1 MSAFSGNQCFFAED
15 GARLFCWG
23 RSRSFLL
30 KTEPVFF
37 AEDGAGLFCWKRSG
51 SFLFM
56 RWRRCSHRW
65 RSRRPAA
72 TAVAKTEPVFL
83 AEDGAGLFCWRW
95 SRSVLLKTGPVF
107 FDEEDHYH
115 CVIMYGKSQGW
126 EGNLPLRQKKDIKNF
141 LKLLDDDKNQSICV
155 TFGGTIHQPFL
166 YN

>member
-1 MSAFSGNQCFFAED
+1 MSAFSGNQCFIAED
-15 GARLFCWG
+15 GASLFCWG

-37 AEDGAGLFCWKRSG
+37 AEDGAGLFCSCVGVGAATGGGRGGLRPLPLRRRSR
-51 SFLFM
+51 SFLL
-56 RWRRCSHRW
+56 
-65 RSRRPAA
+65 
-72 TAVAKTEPVFL
+72 KEPVFL